1 MKLIRILLVLTLL
14 LLAFGSLAG
23 QSLRTVNPLIQ
34 PQWHQTNPWN
44 ARCPGVGQNRAHAGS
59 HALALA
65 KTMKY
70 WAYPTYGTGTVSY
83 VDDDFGNLS
92 QNLGVEINWD
102 GMSNTLIF
110 QTTQRFIYTC
120 GLATYTNYEY
130 DYSTSSLANVR
141 SALINFYS
149 YDDAI
154 QQRDRDEYTN
164 FYWKSLIRTELDNA
178 RPVIYAVTLANNRE
192 IAFIVDGYDEAGLFH
207 VNFSNVNLMDAWVDL
222 NNLAVQGEEIPESNQ
237 QMLTGIRPSL
247 GPVDISENFEEGF
260 GNWNWQFSGNANWTI
275 STEAAYYGSSSAKSG
290 NIDDNQVTSMY
301 ITINVTRPD
310 TISFYKKVSCEAEP
324 NDLYDHLAFFI
335 DGVEQERWSG
345 DGNWEYHEYPVTPGV
360 HEFRWRYL
368 KDGASDYFGDCAWVD
383 AITFPEGT
391 TPLGA
396 PRFAE
401 AEVINGNDI
410 RLDWMPPD
418 GTNPGLL
425 GYKIFR
431 NGVEIAQFLNPAM
444 ATFFDYN
451 MPNGDYSYF
460 LRAVY
465 SEGVSN
471 PGNSTNARVEVP
483 YAPENL
489 VATLQGIN
497 TARLHWDTPPNLR
510 NRALMGF
517 QIYRDNLV
525 IAQVENPDANQ
536 YDDANL
542 PEGVYYYEVTAMYAT
557 GESARSNMAQIAIG
571 VPEPPANFRATVSG
585 DDVSLAWNQVADT
598 EFLTG
603 FKIYRNNALVVTI
616 TDPAQLAYIDQ
627 NLPNGQYSYFIKA
640 VYGDVDSGNSS
651 TVTVRVEVPYPP
663 VGLSATV
670 NGDDVTLN
678 WVNPETVRALTHYYI
693 YRNNQLIAAVF
704 NPNTTLYTDQNLA
717 NGLYTYAVSAVYSGV
732 ESAQSAP
739 VTALVEVLYPPRN
752 LSALVNLADVSLTWQ
767 IPVTQ
772 GGLRSFN
779 GYNLYRNNS
788 LVAAISNPSQTSYL
802 DQGVPNGI
810 YTYELSA
817 VYTMGESSRIG
828 VPNVTVE
835 VLYPITQINYQI
847 EDDDIVLAWAAPATM
862 PSGRTDGRALLN
874 YNIYRGGSLLASTT
888 DLTYRDANLANGWY
902 QYFVTALYSS
912 GESEPSP
919 TLDIEVEVLYP
930 PTDLQAVVDQDDVNL
945 SWTAPINS
953 GGLGRGFLGYQLY
966 RDGALIASPA
976 LPAYTDANLANG
988 FYEYQVYAVYAGGI
1002 SEPTSLVQAL
1012 VEVLYPPRSLSH
1024 QVLDRNDV
1032 SLSWQMPLR
1041 TGGLR
1046 PFVEYQLYRNDALLV
1061 QTTDTGYLDAD
1072 LADGNYQY
1080 YVVAVYGTG
1089 TSLASNSTNAIIEYP
1104 YPPANLQTAVN
1115 GADVTVSWDQ
1125 VMGTEVR
1132 YLVYRDDVQI
1142 ATTGSLL
1149 MLDSGLANGTYQ
1161 YYVRTGNGSESGL
1174 SDPSDTV
1181 AAVVDVPYPP
1191 RMLSGT
1197 VNGDDISLVWQAPA
1211 TASRE
1216 VLSYNVY
1223 RDGLLIDNVSDPA
1236 YADMDLANGIYDYYV
1251 TAVHTSGES
1260 VPSNSWQ
1267 GLVELLYPATALNAV
1282 VTGDDVALSW
1292 TAAVTSGGL
1301 REFQGYKVYRDALE
1315 IAQVIDTSY
1324 NDLNLANGV
1333 YDYYV
1338 KAVYGT
1344 GLSAAS
1350 NTATAIVEVL
1360 YPPTQLSYQVSD
1372 DDILLSWQAAAT
1384 SARGFLGYK
1393 LYRDGSLLAQTS
1405 SLTYTDASLANG
1417 TYSYYVTALYDSG
1430 ESSASNT
1437 VVVNLEVLY
1446 PATALSAVVVG
1457 DDVAL
1462 SWTAAVSSGGL
1473 RALLGY
1479 KVLRDGIEI
1488 GQTLTTSYDDL
1499 DLENGTY
1506 YYTVIASY
1514 SSGDSEPCP
1523 EAMAFVEVLYP
1534 ATNLSYQVINDSV
1547 VLAWTAAPNS
1557 NRALQNYNIYRDD
1570 SLLAQTTDTVYTD
1583 AGLANGIYTYYVKAN
1598 YITGESVPTN
1608 SVTATV
1614 EVLYP
1619 PTQLTYSV
1627 SDDDVSLYWQAA
1639 ATSGGLRNLLGY
1651 KIYRDGSF
1659 LTQIA
1664 GLTYT
1669 DAALTNGTYSYY
1681 VTALYDSGEST
1692 PTNTVTALVEVL
1704 YPATALNAVV
1714 TGDDV
1719 ALSWTAAVT
1728 SGGLREFQ
1736 GYKVYRDALEIAQV
1750 IDTSYNDLNL
1760 ANGVYDYYVKAVYG
1774 TGLSAASNTATAI
1787 VEVLY
1792 PPTQLSYQ
1800 VSDDDILLSWQAAA
1814 TSARG
1819 FLGYKLYR
1827 DGSLLAQTSSLT
1839 YTDASLANGTYSYYV
1854 TALYDSGESS
1864 ASNTVNATIEI
1875 TYPVTALTA
1884 SVDEDAVT
1892 LSWTLPATA
1901 PIRAFRGYFIYR
1913 NGNLHQVLDN
1923 PALTSWTDQGL
1934 ANGSYSYWLLAVYD
1948 AGLSIQ
1954 SNTVT
1959 IEINVMP
1966 DLPAPVGFTAVLSGE
1981 RDVTLSWQA
1990 PPINPQFYRIY
2001 RNAVEIATTESTI
2014 YQDLALPN
2022 GNYDYYVKA
2031 QYALGL
2037 SSASETAT
2045 INIMIADPP
2054 ANLTAS
2060 LQDGNDVVLAWL
2072 APSQGEIGYV
2082 LYRNN
2087 QELAYISNP
2096 FTLSYI
2102 DYDRPNGTY
2111 SYRVAAVYSSVISVP
2126 GNIASIQVE
2135 LAYPAQNLVL
2145 NQAGNNISL
2154 SWTAPNDQ
2162 GGFQT
2167 YRVYRNGSLLAQTT
2181 AQSYQDNNLANGAYS
2196 YYLTAVYSIGESQP
2210 TATQNATIQIA
2221 YTATALEAQVIG
2233 DDVTLSWTAPVDT
2246 GYLQSYNILRDGIV
2260 IAYTATTSYHDNNL
2274 ANGSYSYAIVAVYS
2288 FGDALPSN
2296 YVNIG
2301 IELLYPP
2308 TGLVANVIDS
2318 DVHLSWTAPV
2328 NQGGLRALTG
2338 YKIYRNGNLLA
2349 QSAVTSYTDEDLAN
2363 GTYSYHIVASYNSG
2377 DSAPGNTQEVLIEVL
2392 YPASNLV
2399 ATATSDDIDLSW
2411 DAVPPSGASLLGYK
2425 IYRNGLL
2432 LAQTALTTYTDQNLN
2447 NGSYSYRIAAI
2458 YASGESAQSN
2468 EASAT
2473 IMIPYIPTGFTV
2485 QMVGVRTAQLSWILP
2500 GQSETGFTLYKNGA
2514 FLVQITNPQGTVYL
2528 DQNLANGEYAYQIRA
2543 DYPGISS
2550 ELSAP
2555 VGVTVLNAYAPQ
2567 NLTFNQAGNAVTL
2580 NWNPPTDIWGLNSY
2594 SVYRNEELLVSGSFT
2609 SYVDEN
2615 LPNNWYTYYVVARY
2629 GTAVS
2634 PHSNSVNVHIVV
2646 PYPATNLTG
2655 TIDSN
2660 NVSLSWLPSSDLHG
2674 FMFYHIFCNNQQI
2687 GITNETT
2694 YQHTNLPNGSY
2705 TYHVTAVYSGGDAPP
2720 TNDYTADIT
2729 LPYPPQ
2735 AAFAVAGDDQIII
2748 NWGAPTDVTGL
2759 TGYRLYAN
2767 DILLSEQSELFYH
2780 HNNPANNDYTYSV
2793 EAIFGAVASPSITT
2807 NTIHWEKIYSPSGLV
2822 IELVGTDISLGWQ
2835 PVSDTGF
2842 FVNYKIYQNDQLID
2856 TSVDTSFI
2864 AEDLTNG
2871 VYNYK
2876 VTASYLNGE
2885 STATNTETETVLI
2898 AYPPSNLT
2906 GSITGNSLSLD
2917 WDAPVD
2923 TGLMTQYLVYR
2934 NDQLFTAL
2942 QQTETT
2948 ILNLPNGSYDFFVV
2962 AEYQSGLM
2970 SLPTNTFTA
2979 DIIMAYPPRNL
2990 TAVATADSVEV
3001 SWQAPV
3007 DTNNLTGYR
3016 LVCNGNPLPTIAP
3029 DALSFTHTGL
3039 ANGAYIYQLFALYSG
3054 GAESYT
3060 GPVSTV
3066 VIKPYPVQNLVPSV
3080 EITSNTVYLSWD
3092 APVDTYG
3099 LTGYRISRDDQML
3112 QEINQR
3118 QFFDPD
3124 LGNGTYLYKVEAL
3137 YGDLVSP
3144 PATTNATVFV
3154 VGTVPVVNATVV
3166 ENGYLITWEAPN
3178 VITPPD
3184 YYEIFFLM
3192 DGMQNQ
3198 PELWVTVAICDTVF
3212 SFIDSYHGGIEWG
3225 EFVWAVQPRWAGGD
3239 SNPTFSNILHIEMP
3253 PPPPPTVTKI
3263 VGNFPNPFNPHTNI
3277 VIWLKQPG
3285 QVVLKVYNL
3294 RGQLVRTLVN
3304 TPLPSGEHT
3313 IAFDGKDDD
3322 GRGLPSGVYVYRL
3335 DTKGYHRSARMIL
3348 NK

>member
-1 MKLIRILLVLTLL
+1 
-14 LLAFGSLAG
+14 
-23 QSLRTVNPLIQ
+23 
-34 PQWHQTNPWN
+34 
-44 ARCPGVGQNRAHAGS
+44 
-59 HALALA
+59 
-65 KTMKY
+65 
-70 WAYPTYGTGTVSY
+70 
-83 VDDDFGNLS
+83 
-92 QNLGVEINWD
+92 
-102 GMSNTLIF
+102 
-110 QTTQRFIYTC
+110 
-120 GLATYTNYEY
+120 
-130 DYSTSSLANVR
+130 
-141 SALINFYS
+141 
-149 YDDAI
+149 
-154 QQRDRDEYTN
+154 
-164 FYWKSLIRTELDNA
+164 
-178 RPVIYAVTLANNRE
+178 
-192 IAFIVDGYDEAGLFH
+192 
-207 VNFSNVNLMDAWVDL
+207 
-222 NNLAVQGEEIPESNQ
+222 
-237 QMLTGIRPSL
+237 
-247 GPVDISENFEEGF
+247 
-260 GNWNWQFSGNANWTI
+260 
-275 STEAAYYGSSSAKSG
+275 
-290 NIDDNQVTSMY
+290 
-301 ITINVTRPD
+301 
-310 TISFYKKVSCEAEP
+310 
-324 NDLYDHLAFFI
+324 
-335 DGVEQERWSG
+335 
-345 DGNWEYHEYPVTPGV
+345 
-360 HEFRWRYL
+360 
-368 KDGASDYFGDCAWVD
+368 
-383 AITFPEGT
+383 
-391 TPLGA
+391 
-396 PRFAE
+396 
-401 AEVINGNDI
+401 
-410 RLDWMPPD
+410 
-418 GTNPGLL
+418 
-425 GYKIFR
+425 
-431 NGVEIAQFLNPAM
+431 
-444 ATFFDYN
+444 
-451 MPNGDYSYF
+451 
-460 LRAVY
+460 
-465 SEGVSN
+465 
-471 PGNSTNARVEVP
+471 
-483 YAPENL
+483 
-489 VATLQGIN
+489 
-497 TARLHWDTPPNLR
+497 
-510 NRALMGF
+510 
-517 QIYRDNLV
+517 
-525 IAQVENPDANQ
+525 
-536 YDDANL
+536 
-542 PEGVYYYEVTAMYAT
+542 
-557 GESARSNMAQIAIG
+557 
-571 VPEPPANFRATVSG
+571 
-585 DDVSLAWNQVADT
+585 
-598 EFLTG
+598 
-603 FKIYRNNALVVTI
+603 
-616 TDPAQLAYIDQ
+616 
-627 NLPNGQYSYFIKA
+627 
-640 VYGDVDSGNSS
+640 
-651 TVTVRVEVPYPP
+651 
-663 VGLSATV
+663 
-670 NGDDVTLN
+670 
-678 WVNPETVRALTHYYI
+678 
-693 YRNNQLIAAVF
+693 
-704 NPNTTLYTDQNLA
+704 
-717 NGLYTYAVSAVYSGV
+717 
-732 ESAQSAP
+732 
-739 VTALVEVLYPPRN
+739 
-752 LSALVNLADVSLTWQ
+752 
-767 IPVTQ
+767 
-772 GGLRSFN
+772 
-779 GYNLYRNNS
+779 
-788 LVAAISNPSQTSYL
+788 
-802 DQGVPNGI
+802 
-810 YTYELSA
+810 
-817 VYTMGESSRIG
+817 
-828 VPNVTVE
+828 
-835 VLYPITQINYQI
+835 
-847 EDDDIVLAWAAPATM
+847 
-862 PSGRTDGRALLN
+862 
-874 YNIYRGGSLLASTT
+874 
-888 DLTYRDANLANGWY
+888 
-902 QYFVTALYSS
+902 
-912 GESEPSP
+912 
-919 TLDIEVEVLYP
+919 
-930 PTDLQAVVDQDDVNL
+930 
-945 SWTAPINS
+945 
-953 GGLGRGFLGYQLY
+953 
-966 RDGALIASPA
+966 
-976 LPAYTDANLANG
+976 
-988 FYEYQVYAVYAGGI
+988 
-1002 SEPTSLVQAL
+1002 
-1012 VEVLYPPRSLSH
+1012 
-1024 QVLDRNDV
+1024 
-1032 SLSWQMPLR
+1032 
-1041 TGGLR
+1041 
-1046 PFVEYQLYRNDALLV
+1046 
-1061 QTTDTGYLDAD
+1061 
-1072 LADGNYQY
+1072 
-1080 YVVAVYGTG
+1080 
-1089 TSLASNSTNAIIEYP
+1089 
-1104 YPPANLQTAVN
+1104 
-1115 GADVTVSWDQ
+1115 
-1125 VMGTEVR
+1125 
-1132 YLVYRDDVQI
+1132 
-1142 ATTGSLL
+1142 
-1149 MLDSGLANGTYQ
+1149 
-1161 YYVRTGNGSESGL
+1161 
-1174 SDPSDTV
+1174 
-1181 AAVVDVPYPP
+1181 
-1191 RMLSGT
+1191 
-1197 VNGDDISLVWQAPA
+1197 
-1211 TASRE
+1211 
-1216 VLSYNVY
+1216 
-1223 RDGLLIDNVSDPA
+1223 
-1236 YADMDLANGIYDYYV
+1236 
-1251 TAVHTSGES
+1251 
-1260 VPSNSWQ
+1260 
-1267 GLVELLYPATALNAV
+1267 
-1282 VTGDDVALSW
+1282 
-1292 TAAVTSGGL
+1292 
-1301 REFQGYKVYRDALE
+1301 
-1315 IAQVIDTSY
+1315 
-1324 NDLNLANGV
+1324 
-1333 YDYYV
+1333 
-1338 KAVYGT
+1338 
-1344 GLSAAS
+1344 
-1350 NTATAIVEVL
+1350 
-1360 YPPTQLSYQVSD
+1360 
-1372 DDILLSWQAAAT
+1372 
-1384 SARGFLGYK
+1384 
-1393 LYRDGSLLAQTS
+1393 
-1405 SLTYTDASLANG
+1405 
-1417 TYSYYVTALYDSG
+1417 
-1430 ESSASNT
+1430 
-1437 VVVNLEVLY
+1437 
-1446 PATALSAVVVG
+1446 
-1457 DDVAL
+1457 
-1462 SWTAAVSSGGL
+1462 
-1473 RALLGY
+1473 
-1479 KVLRDGIEI
+1479 
-1488 GQTLTTSYDDL
+1488 
-1499 DLENGTY
+1499 
-1506 YYTVIASY
+1506 
-1514 SSGDSEPCP
+1514 
-1523 EAMAFVEVLYP
+1523 
-1534 ATNLSYQVINDSV
+1534 
-1547 VLAWTAAPNS
+1547 
-1557 NRALQNYNIYRDD
+1557 
-1570 SLLAQTTDTVYTD
+1570 
-1583 AGLANGIYTYYVKAN
+1583 
-1598 YITGESVPTN
+1598 
-1608 SVTATV
+1608 
-1614 EVLYP
+1614 
-1619 PTQLTYSV
+1619 
-1627 SDDDVSLYWQAA
+1627 
-1639 ATSGGLRNLLGY
+1639 
-1651 KIYRDGSF
+1651 
-1659 LTQIA
+1659 
-1664 GLTYT
+1664 
-1669 DAALTNGTYSYY
+1669 
-1681 VTALYDSGEST
+1681 
-1692 PTNTVTALVEVL
+1692 
-1704 YPATALNAVV
+1704 
-1714 TGDDV
+1714 
-1719 ALSWTAAVT
+1719 
-1728 SGGLREFQ
+1728 
-1736 GYKVYRDALEIAQV
+1736 
-1750 IDTSYNDLNL
+1750 NL

-2154 SWTAPNDQ
+2154 SWTAPNDP

-2260 IAYTATTSYHDNNL
+2260 IANTATTSYHDNNL

-2748 NWGAPTDVTGL
+2748 NWGAPSDVTGL

-2767 DILLSEQSELFYH
+2767 DVLLSEQSELFYH
-2780 HNNPANNDYTYSV
+2780 HNNPANSDYTYSV
-2793 EAIFGAVASPSITT
+2793 EAMFGAVVSPSITT
-2807 NTIHWEKIYSPSGLV
+2807 NTIHWETIYNPSNLLLENIGAN
-2822 IELVGTDISLGWQ
+2822 ISLTWQ

-2906 GSITGNSLSLD
+2906 GSLTGNSLSLD

-2923 TGLMTQYLVYR
+2923 IGLMTQYLVYR

-2990 TAVATADSVEV
+2990 IAVATADSVEV

-3112 QEINQR
+3112 QEINLR

-3137 YGDLVSP
+3137 YGDLVSL

-3212 SFIDSYHGGIEWG
+3212 SYIDSYHGGIEWG

-3239 SNPTFSNILHIEMP
+3239 SYPTFSNILHIEMP